1 MRKNLPIGQ
10 AKARFAECVR
20 QVEGGDTIVLTR
32 HGRPVA
38 RLTTVG
44 AAASPRSDI
53 GPAAEIREALQPYE
67 PDSEA
72 SPRVPASV
80 AESRRDALLLL
91 LQESIWPRIPE
102 EYLGKAPDKRE
113 REEILGF
120 GSEGV

>member
-1 MRKNLPIGQ
+1 MQKNLPIGQ

-20 QVEGGDTIVLTR
+20 QVERGDTIVLTR

-38 RLTTVG
+38 RLTTIG
-44 AAASPRSDI
+44 AVASPRSDI
-53 GPAAEIREALQPYE
+53 GPAPEIREATQAYE
-67 PDSEA
+67 PHSEE

-80 AESRRDALLLL
+80 AESRREALQCLLE
-91 LQESIWPRIPE
+91 ESIWPRIPE
-102 EYLGKAPDKRE
+102 EYLGRALDKRE